1 MSRESRI
8 YVAERSGA
16 STYSVVKFMV
26 KVKLM
31 ENNVNSQVGSVIVV
45 KVIAQYRTLGTI
57 WNRNTKTR
65 PTKDAM
71 VKRVEGSLSGDEVG
85 GICEQMRAGELEE
98 EERVKDGEANEA
110 WSGSRVTD
118 SVGDVVDVEPGW
130 LVDQACCLGLVLMTL

>member
-1 MSRESRI
+1 
-8 YVAERSGA
+8 
-16 STYSVVKFMV
+16 MV

-71 VKRVEGSLSGDEVG
+71 AKRVEGSLSGDEVG
-85 GICEQMRAGELEE
+85 EICEQMRAGELEE
-98 EERVKDGEANEA
+98 ERVKDEEANEA

-130 LVDQACCLGLVLMTL
+130 LVDQTCLGLVLMTL